1 MAEGWALEHRHNLG
15 GRHHPIRR
23 RDLIAMVGAAAA
35 WPLAAQAQQPAVPV
49 IGFISTA
56 SAKAIASNVAAF
68 LQGLKDFGF
77 VEGQNLAIEYR
88 WAEDHYDRLPALAA
102 ELVRRRVAVIV
113 ASTSVA
119 TRAIKAA
126 TATIPIVFTT
136 AEDPVAAGLV
146 ASLNRPGGNLTGVTF
161 IGATLRA
168 KNLELLHELVPALA
182 MVGVLVNP
190 NNPNTKPQ
198 LRDLQ
203 AAASKLGKT
212 IHVLNAGTEGDI
224 DTAFAALVQQQIG
237 ALIVGT
243 DPVFTGRRDQLV
255 ALAARHQV
263 RTVYFSRDFAEAG
276 GLMSYGASL
285 VNAFRLA
292 GTYTGRIL
300 KGEKP
305 ADLPV
310 QQATKIELVVN
321 LKTAKALGIA
331 IPPSLLARADE
342 VIE

>member
-1 MAEGWALEHRHNLG
+1 
-15 GRHHPIRR
+15 
-23 RDLIAMVGAAAA
+23 MVGAAAA

-68 LQGLKDFGF
+68 LQGVKDFGF

-146 ASLNRPGGNLTGVTF
+146 ASLNQPGGNLTGVTF

-263 RTVYFSRDFAEAG
+263 RTVYFSRDFAEVG
-276 GLMSYGASL
+276 GLMSYGANL
-285 VNAFRLA
+285 ADAFRLA

-310 QQATKIELVVN
+310 QQATKIELIVN
-321 LKTAKALGIA
+321 LKTAKTLGIA